1 MSVVG
6 TILRVVLERSSRN
19 MTYDS
24 AIAQLQKGQ
33 ATVLA
38 RMDGAADTAE
48 NRKLAR
54 HIIGI
59 ERWGQHRLGVP
70 KGEPLTTDEY
80 DSYQPQEALDIDRLR
95 EAFSIVRGQTL
106 DLVKQFQADGVITDW
121 VVRGGEPTPLSA
133 IIVKPNG
140 LRTIVNYRGH
150 SEGACAGHFDLA
162 KLHTQSI
169 LIDGHQFELAKEL
182 TQYAKTNR
190 VPIVIDADALRPQTA
205 ELVQLVDYVVASERF
220 AQEYSGE
227 GDAEVGLA
235 KLSQVAPNVVVTLG
249 DRGLIWQRVDGR
261 GRLAAFPINAV
272 DTTGAGD
279 AFHGAFAAGLAQG
292 MAWDDLLRYA
302 SAVGALCCTKV
313 GGRVGI
319 PTGQEVTAFLMQHAN
334 ELRG

>member
-59 ERWGQHRLGVP
+59 ERWGQHRLGVL

-106 DLVKQFQADGVITDW
+106 DLVKQFQADGVTLDSKVFHNDIKEFSL
-121 VVRGGEPTPLSA
+121 RGWIG
-133 IIVKPNG
+133 
-140 LRTIVNYRGH
+140 Y
-150 SEGACAGHFDLA
+150 F
-162 KLHTQSI
+162 
-169 LIDGHQFELAKEL
+169 DGH
-182 TQYAKTNR
+182 
-190 VPIVIDADALRPQTA
+190 
-205 ELVQLVDYVVASERF
+205 ASREAMRF
-220 AQEYSGE
+220 
-227 GDAEVGLA
+227 
-235 KLSQVAPNVVVTLG
+235 K
-249 DRGLIWQRVDGR
+249 
-261 GRLAAFPINAV
+261 
-272 DTTGAGD
+272 
-279 AFHGAFAAGLAQG
+279 
-292 MAWDDLLRYA
+292 
-302 SAVGALCCTKV
+302 K
-313 GGRVGI
+313 
-319 PTGQEVTAFLMQHAN
+319 
-334 ELRG
+334 